1 MSFQIDYGILQGR
14 NTILHFSHGII
25 RLHDW
30 EESQNSFIDE
40 DQEDQDYDAISDS
53 NFVIFRDSLHSL
65 DLQNEDELQATSKV
79 NHFMIL

>member
-14 NTILHFSHGII
+14 NTILHFNHGII
-25 RLHDW
+25 RLHGW

-53 NFVIFRDSLHSL
+53 KFMIFRDSLHSL
-65 DLQNEDELQATSKV
+65 DLKNEDELQATSKV